1 MSYRWVHFLG
11 TIQTD
16 QTEAEIEKVFGK
28 PVCFEYTRE
37 EEPMDI
43 PDRYFHEFCPKERE
57 ALEKFKKGEG
67 ILPGLEWHYIDTYK
81 WAGHTACE
89 GALVTIEGDIPDIL
103 YEIDGGIQKV
113 IDWFING
120 VKAINARESMLKID
134 EELSDEIILITG
146 QFDKTQ
152 VRRFKKINEFRKEDD

>member
-1 MSYRWVHFLG
+1 MSYKWVHFLG

-16 QTEAEIEKVFGK
+16 KTESEVEKALGK

-37 EEPMDI
+37 EDPMGI

-89 GALVTIEGDIPDIL
+89 GALVAIEGDIPDIL

-113 IDWFING
+113 IDWFVNG
-120 VKAINARESMLKID
+120 VKALNARESVLKID
-134 EELSDEIILITG
+134 EEISDKITLLTS
-146 QFDKTQ
+146 QFKNTE
-152 VRRFKKINEFRKEDD
+152 VRHIKKKSEFRKED